1 MAAGEEKI
9 GDFYTVLGL
18 RKECSEAELRIA
30 YKKLAMR
37 WHPDKCSAS
46 GNHGRMEEA
55 KEKFQEIQKAYSVLS
70 DSSKR
75 FLYDVG
81 IYDNED
87 DNDEKGMGDFI
98 GEIAQMMSQT
108 KSGENGHD
116 SFEELQRMFLD
127 MFQDELDAGF
137 GDSSID
143 SGPRAPST
151 NGLNCSMP
159 SGLQFADGGSSGSNK
174 RGNSEKAKLDG
185 LENSSTGFCFGLNDA
200 GQSSKGKGSTNSKR
214 RNGRKQKVSSK
225 HDVSSCDA
233 EGSF

>member
-9 GDFYTVLGL
+9 GDFYSVLGL

-46 GNHGRMEEA
+46 GNHQRMEEA

-116 SFEELQRMFLD
+116 NFEELQQMFLD
-127 MFQDELDAGF
+127 MFQDDLDAGF
-137 GDSSID
+137 GDSSIY
-143 SGPRAPST
+143 SGPQARPTDS
-151 NGLNCSMP
+151 LNCSMP
-159 SGLQFADGGSSGSNK
+159 SGPQFADGGSNGSNK
-174 RGNSEKAKLDG
+174 RGNSGKAKLDG
-185 LENSSTGFCFGLNDA
+185 LENSATGFCFGLNDA

-233 EGSF
+233 EVSF